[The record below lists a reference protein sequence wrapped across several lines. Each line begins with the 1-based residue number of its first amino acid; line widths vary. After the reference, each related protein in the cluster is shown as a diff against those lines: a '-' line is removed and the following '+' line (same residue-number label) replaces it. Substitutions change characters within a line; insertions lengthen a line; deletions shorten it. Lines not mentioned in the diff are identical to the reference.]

1 MATKK
6 GKIKV
11 KNLKKNTAGEYVF
24 WGYYYKNVHTG
35 KYYCGVTV
43 NHSNRK
49 SLWKNLKYKY
59 AGEKVYQAR
68 QQYHDWKN
76 DWEYTETEHSA
87 KTLEELLSQMD
98 YLENYLITYHDS
110 YRNGYNSNNGGGGR
124 SSRSRVLV
132 VEKDGTQVIYDS
144 CEDVAKAYYM
154 SPGNVYHYVYRVD
167 GHRKRNGMIF
177 LPIDDTATM
186 SALPPTF
193 TTTYSITLP

>member
-1 MATKK
+1 M
-6 GKIKV
+6 
-11 KNLKKNTAGEYVF
+11 
-24 WGYYYKNVHTG
+24 
-35 KYYCGVTV
+35 
-43 NHSNRK
+43 
-49 SLWKNLKYKY
+49 
-59 AGEKVYQAR
+59 YQAR

-76 DWEYTETEHSA
+76 DWEYTETEQSA